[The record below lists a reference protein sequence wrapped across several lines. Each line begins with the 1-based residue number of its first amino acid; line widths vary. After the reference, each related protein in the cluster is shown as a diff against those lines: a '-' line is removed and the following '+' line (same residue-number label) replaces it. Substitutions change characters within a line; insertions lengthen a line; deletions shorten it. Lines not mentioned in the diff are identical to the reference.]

1 MKSFNLRPG
10 LILLAALVA
19 LSGGCSKTT
28 GVGGTASEATAQTLK
43 VNAQFAK
50 NSKLDDPQDFEDAK
64 RGFIARPS
72 GKILAADGSVL
83 HDFDAY
89 KFEEGSAPDTVN
101 PSLWGHAQ
109 LNAHIGLFKVTDG
122 IYQLRG
128 FDLAN
133 ITLIEGKTGWIVVD
147 ALTSRESAAAAMAFE
162 IGRASGRERVCQYV

>member
-64 RGFIARPS
+64 RGFIARPR
-72 GKILAADGSVL
+72 GNILAADGSVL
-83 HDFDAY
+83 HAIQPRAFTDAQRA
-89 KFEEGSAPDTVN
+89 GA
-101 PSLWGHAQ
+101 A
-109 LNAHIGLFKVTDG
+109 LNA
-122 IYQLRG
+122 RG
-128 FDLAN
+128 ETWHEA
-133 ITLIEGKTGWIVVD
+133 G
-147 ALTSRESAAAAMAFE
+147 REF
-162 IGRASGRERVCQYV
+162 IGREIELAPADTGGEPEQRRTTAHQRYRRHQLPADGDQFHGCVRQCPLPAAHGRRA